1 MEYAY
6 RARPPSRSDPYPFN
20 IAGSAGDPRGCTR
33 HPLSTSAP
41 RLPQPVMTLTSRV
54 QIKPFGILT
63 LTSAGLPLNQHDA
76 PWNLLEMVVRNSGG
90 QPPAAPGSHHV
101 IIRTPGRSRKYVLV
115 AYDTPPIRLVLRC
128 TCGLPT
134 GSSPLPR
141 TWSLSKRVRDVHFL
155 GMKIISSIG

>member
-1 MEYAY
+1 MGYAY

-41 RLPQPVMTLTSRV
+41 RLPQLVMTLTSRV

-90 QPPAAPGSHHV
+90 QPPAAPGPHHV

-115 AYDTPPIRLVLRC
+115 AYDTLQ
-128 TCGLPT
+128 
-134 GSSPLPR
+134 SY
-141 TWSLSKRVRDVHFL
+141 WFL
-155 GMKIISSIG
+155 GIPVGSLLGRHHYLGPGTLVSGYAQDVRTPFLA